1 MTTDPKP
8 NPHPAPA
15 PTGTGL
21 SPDFPGPDSLTW
33 RYLGQWRLMLV
44 IGRALVLETGHP
56 MVGAAVADYSTYRKH
71 PWRRTEQTVVS
82 LQRQVYVPRRDRAKE
97 YARLRRL
104 HTRIHGTDEFG
115 KAYSAIDAEAMAWV
129 HLTLYD
135 AMVTMCATGG
145 EPLSP
150 EDEARLYREWR
161 AVAVEF
167 GIPDGALPKTAADFR
182 VYFDRMV
189 GEVLRDTRGVHQLI
203 EAVQREFPPPQWL
216 RLLPGPVWR
225 VLRGVAAKAYVVGT
239 VCMLPSP
246 FREQMPVTVPR
257 GTATAVS
264 LVSRAAALAA
274 RHLPVRWVYMPLSAT
289 HIAAHRRAREASAR
303 AASERERADLAGL
316 FARILDRTGDGHV
329 SWSDLAGMARS
340 IVTQLDV
347 DEATEAELYDAFAQ
361 WWRELNTHAATDEPD
376 GATGYAD
383 GSRISA
389 AEYAEFVDAGRD
401 HVLHTTMLAVARATD
416 RDGDGLIDRDDYA
429 RLLRADIGEVELRAG
444 FERLD
449 RDRDG
454 QVTLDEFAAA
464 LTAYLTGRGD
474 SEVGEY
480 LLGRA

>member
-8 NPHPAPA
+8 NSHPDPA

-21 SPDFPGPDSLTW
+21 SPEFPGPDSLTW

-44 IGRALVLETGHP
+44 IGRALVLETAHP
-56 MVGAAVADYSTYRKH
+56 MVGAAVSDYSTYRKH

-115 KAYSAIDAEAMAWV
+115 RTYSAIDAEAMAWV

-145 EPLSP
+145 EPLSAD
-150 EDEARLYREWR
+150 DEARLYREWR

-167 GIPDGALPKTAADFR
+167 GIPEDVLPDTSADFR
-182 VYFDRMV
+182 AYFDRMV
-189 GEVLRDTRGVHQLI
+189 GEVLRDTRGVHQLV
-203 EAVQREFPPPQWL
+203 ESVQREFPAPQWL
-216 RLLPGPVWR
+216 GFLPDPVWR
-225 VLRGVAAKAYVVGT
+225 VLRGAAAKAYVVGT
-239 VCMLPSP
+239 VSMLPSP

-257 GTATAVS
+257 GTAAVVS
-264 LVSRAAALAA
+264 LVMRAAALAA
-274 RHLPVRWVYMPLSAT
+274 RHAPVRRAYMPLAAT
-289 HIAAHRRAREASAR
+289 HIDAYRRAREAPDR
-303 AASERERADLAGL
+303 VRPDLAGL

-329 SWSDLAGMARS
+329 GWSDMAGMART
-340 IVTQLDV
+340 IVTQLDA
-347 DEATEAELYDAFAQ
+347 DEATESELYDAFAQ
-361 WWRELNTHAATDEPD
+361 WWQELNAHAAAHDPD
-376 GATGYAD
+376 RRRGPEGD
-383 GSRISA
+383 DQVSA
-389 AEYAEFVDAGRD
+389 AEYAAFVEAGSD
-401 HVLHTTMLAVARATD
+401 HVLHTTMLAVARASD
-416 RDGDGLIDRDDYA
+416 RDGDGFIDRDDYA
-429 RLLRADIGEVELRAG
+429 RLLRADIAEVELRTG

-464 LTAYLTGRGD
+464 LTAYLTGRAD
-474 SEVGEY
+474 SAVGEY

>member
-1 MTTDPKP
+1 MTGTPKP
-8 NPHPAPA
+8 NPHPDPA
-15 PTGTGL
+15 PTGTGQ

-56 MVGAAVADYSTYRKH
+56 MVGAAVSDYSTYRKH

-104 HTRIHGTDEFG
+104 HARIHGTDELG
-115 KAYSAIDAEAMAWV
+115 RAYSAIDAEAMAWV

-150 EDEARLYREWR
+150 DDEARLYREWR

-167 GIPDGALPKTAADFR
+167 GIPDDVLPRTSADFR

-189 GEVLRDTRGVHQLI
+189 RDVLRDTRGVHQLI
-203 EAVQREFPPPQWL
+203 ESVQREFPPPQWL
-216 RLLPGPVWR
+216 AFLPDPVWR
-225 VLRGVAAKAYVVGT
+225 AVRGAVAKAYVVGT
-239 VCMLPSP
+239 VSMLPSP
-246 FREQMPVTVPR
+246 FREQMPVAVPR
-257 GTATAVS
+257 GTETVVS
-264 LVSRAAALAA
+264 LVTRAATVAA
-274 RHLPVRWVYMPLSAT
+274 RHLPVRWAYMPLAAT
-289 HIAAHRRAREASAR
+289 YIDAHRRARR
-303 AASERERADLAGL
+303 RPEREQPDLAAL

-329 SWSDLAGMARS
+329 GWSDMAGMARAV
-340 IVTQLDV
+340 VTQLDA
-347 DEATEAELYDAFAQ
+347 DEGAEAEVYDAFAQ
-361 WWRELNTHAATDEPD
+361 WWQELNAHAAAHRAGPEGDD
-376 GATGYAD
+376 QV
-383 GSRISA
+383 SA
-389 AEYAEFVDAGRD
+389 AEYAAFVAAGRD
-401 HVLHTTMLAVARATD
+401 HVLHTTMLAVARAAD

-429 RLLRADIGEVELRAG
+429 RLLRADIAEVDLRTG

-454 QVTLDEFAAA
+454 RVTLDEFAAA
-464 LTAYLTGRGD
+464 LTAYLTGRAP
-474 SEVGEY
+474 SEVGEH